1 MNTQVSQAEAVNN
14 ALLFGAAIVVFIK
27 SNGTKR
33 VMLCTRNTVIAATV
47 GSGEWSKALYSRD
60 ARNGAQ
66 NASSDTINVVDIVKG
81 EPRSFKL
88 STVLLMEDAGD
99 IRDAMKFKA
108 ALARVKE
115 LEQQVAEGKFS
126 VSFDNL

>member
-1 MNTQVSQAEAVNN
+1 
-14 ALLFGAAIVVFIK
+14 
-27 SNGTKR
+27 
-33 VMLCTRNTVIAATV
+33 
-47 GSGEWSKALYSRD
+47 
-60 ARNGAQ
+60 
-66 NASSDTINVVDIVKG
+66 
-81 EPRSFKL
+81 
-88 STVLLMEDAGD
+88 MEDAGD